1 MPLYKSITI
10 ADETHVLVWKIT
22 ESLEQLTDEIAL
34 KEVCRTRVDGMKS
47 EQHRRGFLSVRKL
60 LQEIG
65 YTDFD
70 LYYDSDGKPRLKDGK
85 NISITHSYSF
95 SAIIVSPHNV
105 GIDME
110 MQREK
115 VITIADKFI
124 EPEFEYLDPTHL
136 TDYMQRLIV
145 IWGVKEALF
154 KMISREGM
162 SFKQNMYVHPF
173 TMQDSEG
180 RATVIFEDI
189 NRDFTFSFEEVAD
202 FMLVYSL
209 EHSNNL
215 KYKP

>member
-1 MPLYKSITI
+1 MPLYKSITVGK
-10 ADETHVLVWKIT
+10 DTQVLVWKIS
-22 ESLEQLTDEIAL
+22 ESVEQLAAETSL
-34 KEVCRTRVDGMKS
+34 KDVCTTRFENMKS

-70 LYYDSDGKPRLKDGK
+70 LYYDDDGKPRLKDGK

-95 SAIIVSPHNV
+95 SAIIVSSHNV

-124 EPEFEYLDPTHL
+124 EPEFEYLDPLHL

-154 KMISREGM
+154 KMISRHGM

-173 TMQDSEG
+173 IMEDRQG
-180 RATVIFEDI
+180 RATVIYEEI
-189 NRDFTFSFEEVAD
+189 HRDYSFSFEEVED

-209 EHSNNL
+209 EHSNTL
-215 KYKP
+215 KSRI

>member
-1 MPLYKSITI
+1 MPLYKSITT

-34 KEVCRTRVDGMKS
+34 KEVCQTRVDGMKS

-70 LYYDSDGKPRLKDGK
+70 LYYDNDGKPRLKDGR

-189 NRDFTFSFEEVAD
+189 NRDFSFSFEEVED

-215 KYKP
+215 KYKA